1 MTIST
6 RVTGPGNQAA
16 TAGSPGEADDREPG
30 EESREQ
36 KLKEGDSWPTN
47 KS

>member
-16 TAGSPGEADDREPG
+16 TVGSPDEADDREPG
-30 EESREQ
+30 EEFREQ
-36 KLKEGDSWPTN
+36 KLKEGDLTPT